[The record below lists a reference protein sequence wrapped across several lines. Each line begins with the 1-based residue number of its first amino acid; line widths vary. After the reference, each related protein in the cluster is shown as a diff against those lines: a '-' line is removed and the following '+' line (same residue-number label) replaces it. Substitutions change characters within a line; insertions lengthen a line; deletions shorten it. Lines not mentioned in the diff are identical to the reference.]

1 MEDGVLLDGIEAEK
15 MRQKKLVEEL
25 ELHLGCELG
34 AGAEYTPQGQV
45 IPTTL
50 VD

>member
-1 MEDGVLLDGIEAEK
+1 MEDGVFLDGIEAEK

-45 IPTTL
+45 ITTTPA
-50 VD
+50 D